1 MTKYENHT
9 PSYCILL
16 DTIKIK
22 NEEERWEL
30 TQALNLIITELPFVR
45 IIFSSENI
53 FKGIYSC

>member
-53 FKGIYSC
+53 FKGI